1 MDLLRLNQILAT
13 LALLS
18 GAALLTYL
26 IIRRSQIPRMD
37 LIVTIEVVVFLIVEG
52 VLNYLS
58 LYGVE
63 TRITSTLDRWA
74 RWLFFLAVL
83 TTSIIFMI
91 NKSIN
96 KSRG

>member
-1 MDLLRLNQILAT
+1 MLDQIFAT
-13 LALLS
+13 SALLS

-26 IIRRSQIPRMD
+26 VIRRSQIPRMD

-63 TRITSTLDRWA
+63 TRIVSTLDRWA
-74 RWLFFLAVL
+74 RWLFFIVVL
-83 TTSIIFMI
+83 ITSVTFMI

-96 KSRG
+96 KSGGQR

>member
-1 MDLLRLNQILAT
+1 MPDQILAT
-13 LALLS
+13 SALLS

-37 LIVTIEVVVFLIVEG
+37 LIITIEVVVFLIVEG

-63 TRITSTLDRWA
+63 TRIVSTLDRWA